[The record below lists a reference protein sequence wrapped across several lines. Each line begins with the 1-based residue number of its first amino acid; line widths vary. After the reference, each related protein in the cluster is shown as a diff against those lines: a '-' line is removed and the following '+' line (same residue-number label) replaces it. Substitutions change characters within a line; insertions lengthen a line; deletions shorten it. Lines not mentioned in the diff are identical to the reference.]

1 MPIGPRYPVR
11 VLIAIMTAPTRVW
24 SSRAVTTKLTCSV
37 FGSWSCFDRRRVTNR
52 ADVADA
58 MERTRE
64 KIDES
69 CEPMA
74 SLNPLFAWITG
85 ALEPRRPWHCW
96 SACACRPGSLPNLL
110 IETLGC

>member
-1 MPIGPRYPVR
+1 MN
-11 VLIAIMTAPTRVW
+11 
-24 SSRAVTTKLTCSV
+24 S
-37 FGSWSCFDRRRVTNR
+37 